1 MKKLMIAA
9 TAALCATV
17 GFSDGIG
24 SSNVVGYYSENAP
37 QAKFTLGAASLEAIS
52 GGIKLSAFSGLT
64 PVAIDW
70 EGDAE
75 AFKKLAPQLQ
85 IWNGTNYDFA
95 YYVNNAWLDDGTAE
109 GKFVEGWC
117 DADGLLRGDNYV
129 ITPGYAYWLKNVPDS
144 NPLNISGQVKQAEKV
159 QVSCPNAFMLVGNPY
174 PAPID
179 LNEGK
184 DMTAPDIKPVAI
196 DWEGDYTAFQN
207 QATQLQIWNGSNY
220 DMAYY
225 VSNAW
230 FDNGTEDGDY
240 KEGWCDGDGVLR
252 EGYSIPVG
260 YGFWIKATS
269 GACTLEF
276 NNPIK

>member
-1 MKKLMIAA
+1 M
-9 TAALCATV
+9 
-17 GFSDGIG
+17 
-24 SSNVVGYYSENAP
+24 
-37 QAKFTLGAASLEAIS
+37 
-52 GGIKLSAFSGLT
+52 
-64 PVAIDW
+64 
-70 EGDAE
+70 
-75 AFKKLAPQLQ
+75 
-85 IWNGTNYDFA
+85 A
-95 YYVNNAWLDDGTAE
+95 YYVSNAWYDNGTEDGDYT
-109 GKFVEGWC
+109 EGWC
-117 DADGLLRGDNYV
+117 DGDGVLRGDNYV

-196 DWEGDYTAFQN
+196 DWEGDYMAFYN
-207 QATQLQIWNGSNY
+207 TATQLQIWNGSDY

-230 FDNGTEDGDY
+230 YDNGTEDGDY